1 MMDKQI
7 QRKNARQRRSLL
19 SPQVRQEYSVMAA
32 ENAMMLLEGSKAD
45 VVAIYASTPEETSTW
60 PLMDQ
65 LLMRGYYPV
74 FPLVQG
80 EKMVPIMWDENTV
93 FVSNKM
99 GILEP
104 VGGTEVPLE
113 EIQFVI
119 VPGLA
124 FDEDGNRL
132 GQGGGHYDR
141 FLPQTHALRVGYCFQ
156 TQMVHRL
163 EPEPHDVKMDYICT
177 EIYTYDCAKKQTK

>member
-1 MMDKQI
+1 
-7 QRKNARQRRSLL
+7 
-19 SPQVRQEYSVMAA
+19 MAA

-45 VVAIYASTPEETSTW
+45 VVMIYASTPEETSTW

-119 VPGLA
+119 VPGLS
-124 FDEDGNRL
+124 
-132 GQGGGHYDR
+132 
-141 FLPQTHALRVGYCFQ
+141 QTHALRVGYCFQ
-156 TQMVHRL
+156 TQMVRRL

>member
-7 QRKNARQRRSLL
+7 QRRNARQKRRLL
-19 SPQVRQEYSVMAA
+19 SPQARQEYSVMAA
-32 ENAMMLLEGSKAD
+32 ENAMILLESSKAD
-45 VVAIYASTPEETSTW
+45 VVMIYASTPEETSTW

-74 FPLVQG
+74 FPLVKG
-80 EKMVPIMWDENTV
+80 EEMVPVMWDENTV
-93 FVSNKM
+93 FVSNSM

-104 VGGTEVPLE
+104 AGGTVVPPE

-132 GQGGGHYDR
+132 GQGGGYYDR

-156 TQMVHRL
+156 AQMARSL
-163 EPEPHDVKMDYICT
+163 ETEPHDIKMDYICT

>member
-1 MMDKQI
+1 MHGKG
-7 QRKNARQRRSLL
+7 AAA

-45 VVAIYASTPEETSTW
+45 VVMIYASTPEETSTW

-104 VGGTEVPLE
+104 VGGT
-113 EIQFVI
+113 
-119 VPGLA
+119 
-124 FDEDGNRL
+124 R
-132 GQGGGHYDR
+132 YRWRR
-141 FLPQTHALRVGYCFQ
+141 FNSCH
-156 TQMVHRL
+156 
-163 EPEPHDVKMDYICT
+163 
-177 EIYTYDCAKKQTK
+177 CARACL

>member
-1 MMDKQI
+1 
-7 QRKNARQRRSLL
+7 
-19 SPQVRQEYSVMAA
+19 MAA

-45 VVAIYASTPEETSTW
+45 VVMIYASTPEETSTW

-80 EKMVPIMWDENTV
+80 EKMVPIMWDENPV
-93 FVSNKM
+93 FVSTKM
-99 GILEP
+99 GSL
-104 VGGTEVPLE
+104 
-113 EIQFVI
+113 
-119 VPGLA
+119 PGLA

>member
-1 MMDKQI
+1 
-7 QRKNARQRRSLL
+7 
-19 SPQVRQEYSVMAA
+19 MAA

-45 VVAIYASTPEETSTW
+45 VVMIYASTPEETSTW

-104 VGGTEVPLE
+104 VG
-113 EIQFVI
+113 
-119 VPGLA
+119 
-124 FDEDGNRL
+124 
-132 GQGGGHYDR
+132 
-141 FLPQTHALRVGYCFQ
+141 YCFQ
-156 TQMVHRL
+156 TQMVRRL

>member
-45 VVAIYASTPEETSTW
+45 VVMIYASTPEETSTW

-141 FLPQTHALRVGYCFQ
+141 FLSQTHALRVGYCFQ
-156 TQMVHRL
+156 TQMVRRL